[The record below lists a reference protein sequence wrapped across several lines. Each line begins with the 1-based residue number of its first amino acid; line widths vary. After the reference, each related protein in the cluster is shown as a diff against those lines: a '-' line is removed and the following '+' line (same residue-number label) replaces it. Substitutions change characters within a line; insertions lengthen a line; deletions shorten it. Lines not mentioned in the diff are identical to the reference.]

1 MRSLS
6 DIKQRDW
13 IRACKKLKLEVSTKA
28 GKGSHCLV
36 KHPSS
41 GTKYTIQNKL
51 YPIANLKIY
60 KKLLEWGFTEKEI
73 DEALS

>member
-13 IRACKKLKLEVSTKA
+13 IRACKKLKLEVNTKA

-41 GTKYTIQNKL
+41 NTKYTIQNKL
-51 YPIANLKIY
+51 YPIANLKVY
-60 KKLLEWGFTEKEI
+60 KKLLEWGFKEKEI